1 VKEFNEFCDDMMV
14 ERVKV
19 DDLFKMLQEE
29 TGVDFEKYFMEISD
43 AEEKRMMKRKKEL
56 SYWRDRA

>member
-1 VKEFNEFCDDMMV
+1 MML

-19 DDLFKMLQEE
+19 DDLFKMLLEE

-43 AEEKRMMKRKKEL
+43 IEEKRMAERKKEL